1 MVKYVSLGIILDDI
15 VFPDGQTQMG
25 VLGGGGPQTVWG
37 MALAAETGQDVGLI
51 AGVGHD
57 FDFACLAPLEAM
69 QIDLSGVYATSLPT
83 PRAWQLLEED
93 GRRQHVWR
101 VDQATSDRQT
111 HPDHAKI
118 IACYPHLE
126 VIHWGIHPEAPH
138 LAPCTPL
145 HAGGILISIEPFK
158 GLDTP
163 LSEAELAQLLGSC
176 DIYSP
181 TWAEAVSIFGTS
193 DRPTMLRKA
202 AAAGGKLLPL
212 RLGERGAEIW
222 NLETGCGVSVPA
234 VPVDKIVDPVGAG
247 DAFCG
252 AFAVSWH
259 VTGDLTAAAIS
270 ASVAAS
276 YMLEQIGL
284 PTTRPSRENTRQRRD
299 AIASGLRQ
307 LRL

>member
-15 VFPDGQTQMG
+15 VFPDGRTRMG

-37 MALAAETGQDVGLI
+37 MALAAEAGREVGLI
-51 AGVGHD
+51 SGVGPD
-57 FDFACLAPLEAM
+57 FDAACLAPLEAM
-69 QIDLSGVYATSLPT
+69 QIDLSGVRVTDLPT

-111 HPDHAKI
+111 HPDVGEI
-118 IACYPHLE
+118 VACYPALE

-138 LAPCTPL
+138 LAPCAPL
-145 HAGGILISIEPFK
+145 RAAGVLISIEPFK
-158 GLDTP
+158 GLDAP
-163 LSEAELAQLLGSC
+163 LGEAELGQLLGSC

-181 TWAEAVSIFGTS
+181 TWAEAASIFGTV
-193 DRPTMLRKA
+193 DHAALLHKA
-202 AAAGGKLLPL
+202 ASVGGRLLPL
-212 RLGERGAEIW
+212 RMGARGAEIW
-222 NLETGCGVSVPA
+222 NLEDGCGVSVPA
-234 VPVDKIVDPVGAG
+234 APVDQIVDPVGAG

-252 AFAVSWH
+252 AFAVAWH
-259 VTGDLTAAAIS
+259 TTGDLAEAAIS

-284 PTTRPSRENTRQRRD
+284 PPARPSSQSLRQRRD
-299 AIASGLRQ
+299 AVASGLR
-307 LRL
+307 RLTL